1 MGRIM
6 KKYFIGIVP
15 KGEVGAEADEIK
27 QDLKAGFGLKYAL
40 KSPPH
45 VTLKMPFLFNE
56 KNEGLLSKKLNSFF
70 AGEKGFELEFKG
82 FKTFGKRV
90 IYIGVN
96 YPSELLGIQSRLAQ
110 FCKGK
115 LGQTLELS
123 DTNFKPHMTI
133 AFKDLKKSEFEN
145 YLEFLKKYEM
155 DYRTVISEIAL
166 LKKAHFRWEILD
178 TFKLG

>member
-1 MGRIM
+1 M

-15 KGEVGAEADEIK
+15 KGEAGALADEIK
-27 QDLKAGFGLKYAL
+27 QDLKEVFGLKYAL
-40 KSPPH
+40 KSPSH

-56 KNEGLLSKKLNSFF
+56 KNEGLLLKKLNSFF
-70 AGEKGFELEFKG
+70 AQEKRFELQFKG

-96 YPSELLGIQSRLAQ
+96 YPSELLEIQGRLAQ
-110 FCKGK
+110 FCKSK

-133 AFKDLKKSEFEN
+133 AFKDLKKSEFEK

-155 DYRTVISEIAL
+155 DYRSVISDISL
-166 LKKAHFRWEILD
+166 LKKEQFRWETLD
-178 TFKLG
+178 TCKLQ

>member
-1 MGRIM
+1 M

-15 KGEVGAEADEIK
+15 KGEVGTVTHLIK
-27 QDLKAGFGLKYAL
+27 QDLKENFGLKYAL

-56 KNEGLLSKKLNSFF
+56 KKEGLLVQKLNSFF
-70 AGEKGFELEFKG
+70 AREKGFELKFKG
-82 FKTFGKRV
+82 FQTFGKRV
-90 IYIGVN
+90 IYIGVR
-96 YPSELLGIQSRLAQ
+96 YPSELLEMQIRLAQ

-133 AFKDLKKSEFEN
+133 AFKDLKKSEFEK
-145 YLEFLKKYEM
+145 YLEFLQKYEM
-155 DYRTVISEIAL
+155 DYRTIVSEISI
-166 LKKAHFRWEILD
+166 LKKEQFRWKILD
-178 TFKLG
+178 TFKLW